1 MTSLEMPVLSV
12 SPSLP
17 AAPVQLVRLRK
28 LLYLQ
33 ASGTVLAGGEVSV
46 GLLTSFCSLEFNEQE
61 ILDNLSDNNSIGR
74 SETGDQLY
82 RVRLQDS
89 NGSGRFR
96 SVTVKKLENEIGTV
110 DDNLKNRCQSEVN
123 KLGVIRHDNIISL
136 VHCIERDDMILLLYE
151 HMENGRL
158 EEWLL
163 HQPLKANERRQHPP
177 LRWPE
182 RRAIAIGVAKGLFH
196 LHHGCN
202 RPIIHRNIKPSNIL
216 LDGDLNAKI
225 AGFDLAQINLA
236 GLNQPLRNSELP
248 ADSFGY
254 TAPEYATV
262 EVSEKVDV
270 YSFGVLLLVLVTGR
284 PANRP
289 GARGHLATWARGHH
303 NELMIAGESYHEAF
317 ERSADMDIP
326 DRARHLK
333 DGCRVQARC
342 GLHRR
347 GSTAEAVH
355 ADGSEPPP
363 EVSVAVGTGTMR
375 QPIVINYHISTNRP
389 GQVPRSMSPK
399 RKVPGSSSLV

>member
-12 SPSLP
+12 SPFLP

-46 GLLTSFCSLEFNEQE
+46 GLLTSFVLLMALLCCAGVVGICALEWLLFWRRKAVTSLEFNEQE
-61 ILDNLSDNNSIGR
+61 VLDNLSDNNSIGR

-96 SVTVKKLENEIGTV
+96 SVTVKKLENEKGKV

-123 KLGVIRHDNIISL
+123 MLGVIRHDNVISL
-136 VHCIERDDMILLLYE
+136 VHRIERDDMILLLYE

-158 EEWLL
+158 DEWLL
-163 HQPLKANERRQHPP
+163 HQPLEASKRRRRPP
-177 LRWPE
+177 LRWRE

-202 RPIIHRNIKPSNIL
+202 KPVIHRNIKPSNIL

-236 GLNQPLRNSELP
+236 GLSQPLRNSELP

-289 GARGHLATWARGHH
+289 GAHGHLATWARGHH
-303 NELMIAGESYHEAF
+303 SELIAGESYHEAF

-333 DGCRVQARC
+333 EMAAVFRLGVDCTVVDPQQRPSMQTVLNRLQRC
-342 GLHRR
+342 WWLWGL
-347 GSTAEAVH
+347 GQC
-355 ADGSEPPP
+355 
-363 EVSVAVGTGTMR
+363 VSL
-375 QPIVINYHISTNRP
+375 S
-389 GQVPRSMSPK
+389 
-399 RKVPGSSSLV
+399 

>member
-1 MTSLEMPVLSV
+1 MHAAGQAPATTGLEMPVLSV
-12 SPSLP
+12 SPFLP

-33 ASGTVLAGGEVSV
+33 ASGTVLAAAGEVSD
-46 GLLTSFCSLEFNEQE
+46 GLLTSFVLLMALLCCAGVVGICVLGWLLFWRRKAVTSLEFDDQE
-61 ILDNLSDNNSIGR
+61 VLDNLSDNNIIGR

-96 SVTVKKLENEIGTV
+96 LVTVKKLENEIGTV

-158 EEWLL
+158 DEWLL
-163 HQPLKANERRQHPP
+163 HYQPLDLEASERRRRRHRPP
-177 LRWPE
+177 LRWRE
-182 RRAIAIGVAKGLFH
+182 RRAIAVGVAKGLFH

-202 RPIIHRNIKPSNIL
+202 KPIIHRNIKPSNIL

-236 GLNQPLRNSELP
+236 GLSQPLRNSELP

-254 TAPEYATV
+254 TAPGEAL
-262 EVSEKVDV
+262 
-270 YSFGVLLLVLVTGR
+270 LLLVCFQFSFMGTI
-284 PANRP
+284 
-289 GARGHLATWARGHH
+289 H
-303 NELMIAGESYHEAF
+303 NA
-317 ERSADMDIP
+317 
-326 DRARHLK
+326 
-333 DGCRVQARC
+333 
-342 GLHRR
+342 
-347 GSTAEAVH
+347 
-355 ADGSEPPP
+355 
-363 EVSVAVGTGTMR
+363 
-375 QPIVINYHISTNRP
+375 
-389 GQVPRSMSPK
+389 
-399 RKVPGSSSLV
+399 